1 MKELKFFNDRGCCQ
15 TIGYHL
21 AQRTDFLSERSPS
34 SPRLAVVIC
43 QFNLCFIFFPS
54 YHPLKHNAIISGSI
68 ELFNGPLISESWFV
82 STCLCIGSIF
92 KSELR
97 LIQEG
102 ETNKEFHLKKV
113 YSVQIETDLDEKD
126 TLLK

>member
-1 MKELKFFNDRGCCQ
+1 M
-15 TIGYHL
+15 
-21 AQRTDFLSERSPS
+21 
-34 SPRLAVVIC
+34 
-43 QFNLCFIFFPS
+43 
-54 YHPLKHNAIISGSI
+54 HNAIISRSI

-82 STCLCIGSIF
+82 LTCLCIESIF

-102 ETNKEFHLKKV
+102 ETNKELHLKKV